1 MDFPTNTWKVPSSR
15 GSTVSDVT
23 DTLSSVSL
31 LHADKGPRSITD
43 LPSEMILR
51 IYRYL
56 DGPSE
61 IIALNRTSRL
71 YYWIWRMNA
80 ASISGAV
87 VPRSID
93 CYISALELF
102 EVEERVKQ
110 IQSIMLPRC
119 TFLKRSRIAQR
130 QARDAVKQARRKDHW
145 HHISND
151 GLYQGVLYRN
161 GRLLSA
167 ARNASYVLDLIEKKV
182 VYSGGTSFDGLAG
195 HVTPSGQNI
204 IIAYHELVI
213 LQRLGMPQAM
223 EDRLKSMSKRK
234 IREMLYVATY
244 LVCHCPD
251 KHKIRVG
258 ISRANPLRT
267 FSWSWISDSLDG
279 DARPR
284 CHLTNRARWAFLAV
298 ANALREPRIPEYVAE
313 NRSGCHGD
321 CKQSRKGKKGCS
333 DSVDDGEQ
341 RYRAFLRGLE
351 NM

>member
-1 MDFPTNTWKVPSSR
+1 
-15 GSTVSDVT
+15 
-23 DTLSSVSL
+23 
-31 LHADKGPRSITD
+31 
-43 LPSEMILR
+43 
-51 IYRYL
+51 
-56 DGPSE
+56 
-61 IIALNRTSRL
+61 
-71 YYWIWRMNA
+71 MNA

-87 VPRSID
+87 IPRSID

-110 IQSIMLPRC
+110 IQSIMLSRC
-119 TFLKRSRIAQR
+119 TLMRSTRIAQR
-130 QARDAVKQARRKDHW
+130 EARDAVKQARRKDHW

-151 GLYQGVLYRN
+151 GLYRGVLYRN

-167 ARNASYVLDLIEKKV
+167 ARHASHVRDLIEKKV
-182 VYSGGTSFDGLAG
+182 VYSGGTSFDGIAG

-204 IIAYHELVI
+204 IIAYHEIVI
-213 LQRLGMPQAM
+213 LLRLGMPKAM
-223 EDRLKSMSKRK
+223 ENRLENMDKRK

-258 ISRANPLRT
+258 ISRATPLRAL
-267 FSWSWISDSLDG
+267 SWSWVSDSSDG

-284 CHLTNRARWAFLAV
+284 CHITNRARWAFLAV
-298 ANALREPRIPEYVAE
+298 ADASREPGIPEYVGE

-321 CKQSRKGKKGCS
+321 CKQSRKAKNKCS
-333 DSVDDGEQ
+333 DSADDEGQ
-341 RYRAFLRGLE
+341 RYRAFLRSLE